1 MGGWAGNKD
10 SYSNEPEAARSLC
23 EQSDPPFAEAAKDGQ
38 PQTLESTD
46 ESDAALG
53 RIALEL
59 GGVVAWDDT
68 ICGAG

>member
-1 MGGWAGNKD
+1 
-10 SYSNEPEAARSLC
+10 LC
-23 EQSDPPFAEAAKDGQ
+23 EQSDPPCAEAAKDG
-38 PQTLESTD
+38 PPKALESTN
-46 ESDAALG
+46 ERDAALG